1 MNVLLLCA
9 GGAALAL
16 DLVHLTLGERL
27 AHRPALASS
36 WPAPAKA
43 LYSVLWHAATAVMAL
58 GGVALIAAAFR
69 PEQALAIA
77 ALPIALF
84 LSFAGLFVFYGARR
98 LGTLKILP
106 QWVAFS
112 AISALALA
120 GLAL

>member
-1 MNVLLLCA
+1 MLLLCA
-9 GGAALAL
+9 GVAALAL
-16 DLVHLTLGERL
+16 DLVHLTLGERE
-27 AHRPALASS
+27 AHRPALVSS

-58 GGVALIAAAFR
+58 GGVALIVAAFR
-69 PEQALAIA
+69 PEQALALA

-84 LSFAGLFVFYGARR
+84 LSFAGLFLFYGARR
-98 LGTLKILP
+98 LGTLKTLP

>member
-1 MNVLLLCA
+1 MNMLLLCA
-9 GGAALAL
+9 GVAALAL
-16 DLVHLTLGERL
+16 DLVHLTLGERE

-58 GGVALIAAAFR
+58 GGVALIVAAFR
-69 PEQALAIA
+69 PEQALALA

-84 LSFAGLFVFYGARR
+84 LSFAGLFLLYGARR
-98 LGTLKILP
+98 LGTLKTLP